1 LQSKETKTNSE
12 KEPPPIQVESLSKC
26 FGSQKVL
33 KGVSLELARGE
44 TLTVLGRSGT
54 GKSVLLKLIIGLQRP
69 DSGSIRVCGQD
80 VSNLPL
86 KELNKVR
93 KKVGFLFQQA
103 ALYDSLT
110 VKQNVEFPLRRHSN
124 MTEGQRNKRVRELLD
139 SVGMEEDGNKM
150 PSEVSGGMQKRVGLA
165 RALALEPEI
174 LLFDEPTAGLDP
186 ITALEIDDLIVSLQK
201 ERHLSSI
208 VVTHDIRAARSV
220 SNRLALMRDG
230 EILIAGTF
238 KDLQE
243 SRDPFVVQFLGSA

>member
-1 LQSKETKTNSE
+1 MQSKGTKTNSE
-12 KEPPPIQVESLSKC
+12 KEPPPIQVESLSKS

-33 KGVSLELARGE
+33 KGISLELARGE

-80 VSNLPL
+80 VSSLPL
-86 KELNKVR
+86 KELNQVR

-110 VKQNVEFPLRRHSN
+110 VKQNVEFPLRRHSD
-124 MTEGQRNKRVRELLD
+124 MTESQRNKRVRELLD
-139 SVGMEEDGNKM
+139 SVGMEEDANKM

-186 ITALEIDDLIVSLQK
+186 ITALEIDDLIVRLQK

-230 EILIAGTF
+230 EILIEGTF